1 MIQKNIVKFGTP
13 AVVACDANCSKAWGV
28 VKRPRIE
35 LDPGD
40 CDDIAY
46 LADSE
51 LGDAPADP
59 GTYEGFDAKPQAPEE
74 RLNKWCS
81 RQCERSVIVA
91 PNQIPTLKDFSGR
104 IFNQPFKH
112 K

>member
-1 MIQKNIVKFGTP
+1 MIQKNIVMFGAT

-28 VKRPRIE
+28 VHRPRIE

-40 CDDIAY
+40 CDDVVF
-46 LADSE
+46 LSDSE

-59 GTYEGFDAKPQAPEE
+59 GTYEGYDAKPQAAED

-81 RQCERSVIVA
+81 RQCERSVTVS
-91 PNQIPTLKDFSGR
+91 PDHIPALKDFSVR
-104 IFNQPFKH
+104 MFNQPFKH